1 MELEVEIARLGAQ
14 ADGVADGPGGPIF
27 VPFTLPG
34 ERVRIA
40 VEPDTNRADLL
51 DELTPNPDRIEPVC
65 PHFGVC
71 GGCALQHMEAKAYL
85 RWKRDQVIAALR
97 SRGLDADVEE
107 VRPVP
112 LGTRRR
118 ASLALGHHKTGAAF
132 GYHRARSHDLIDV
145 TACPVLSPR
154 IVAALPKL
162 KAALASLGGRREAN
176 VSVTETNSG
185 LDIVVDG
192 VRPAPAAL
200 AAFAGQAQ
208 ALGVARGGAP
218 EVDLSGARMR
228 LPAGAFLQASRE
240 AESALVELVSEG
252 IGAVKRVA
260 DLFAGVGTFTFA
272 LAQTAAVDAFES
284 EEAAVAALAEAARR
298 TPKL

>member
-1 MELEVEIARLGAQ
+1 
-14 ADGVADGPGGPIF
+14 
-27 VPFTLPG
+27 
-34 ERVRIA
+34 
-40 VEPDTNRADLL
+40 
-51 DELTPNPDRIEPVC
+51 
-65 PHFGVC
+65 
-71 GGCALQHMEAKAYL
+71 MEAKAYL
-85 RWKRDQVIAALR
+85 RWNRDQVIAALR

-208 ALGVARGGAP
+208 ALGVARLTVDGESLAMGGAP
-218 EVDLSGARMR
+218 EVVDGGYRVTR
-228 LPAGAFLQASRE
+228 IVPVDQFLFSPHIE
-240 AESALVELVSEG
+240 V
-252 IGAVKRVA
+252 VA
-260 DLFAGVGTFTFA
+260 HL
-272 LAQTAAVDAFES
+272 E
-284 EEAAVAALAEAARR
+284 R
-298 TPKL
+298 

>member
-51 DELTPNPDRIEPVC
+51 DVLTPNPDRIEPVC

-71 GGCALQHMEAKAYL
+71 GSCALQHMEAKAYL
-85 RWKRDQVIAALR
+85 CWKRDQVIAALR

-118 ASLALGHHKTGAAF
+118 ASLALGHHKTGGAF
-132 GYHRARSHDLIDV
+132 GYHRARSHGPNRCHGL
-145 TACPVLSPR
+145 PR
-154 IVAALPKL
+154 SVAAHRC
-162 KAALASLGGRREAN
+162 G
-176 VSVTETNSG
+176 
-185 LDIVVDG
+185 
-192 VRPAPAAL
+192 PA
-200 AAFAGQAQ
+200 QAQ
-208 ALGVARGGAP
+208 SGTRLLGRKAR
-218 EVDLSGARMR
+218 S
-228 LPAGAFLQASRE
+228 QRE
-240 AESALVELVSEG
+240 CH
-252 IGAVKRVA
+252 RN
-260 DLFAGVGTFTFA
+260 
-272 LAQTAAVDAFES
+272 Q
-284 EEAAVAALAEAARR
+284 
-298 TPKL
+298 

>member
-1 MELEVEIARLGAQ
+1 
-14 ADGVADGPGGPIF
+14 VADGPGGPIF

-51 DELTPNPDRIEPVC
+51 DVLTPNPDRIEPVC

-71 GGCALQHMEAKAYL
+71 GSCALQHMEAKAYL

-97 SRGLDADVEE
+97 SRGLEADVEE

-118 ASLALGHHKTGAAF
+118 ASLALGHDKTGAAF

-185 LDIVVDG
+185 LDIVV
-192 VRPAPAAL
+192 
-200 AAFAGQAQ
+200 
-208 ALGVARGGAP
+208 
-218 EVDLSGARMR
+218 
-228 LPAGAFLQASRE
+228 
-240 AESALVELVSEG
+240 
-252 IGAVKRVA
+252 
-260 DLFAGVGTFTFA
+260 
-272 LAQTAAVDAFES
+272 
-284 EEAAVAALAEAARR
+284 EAAVAALAEAARR